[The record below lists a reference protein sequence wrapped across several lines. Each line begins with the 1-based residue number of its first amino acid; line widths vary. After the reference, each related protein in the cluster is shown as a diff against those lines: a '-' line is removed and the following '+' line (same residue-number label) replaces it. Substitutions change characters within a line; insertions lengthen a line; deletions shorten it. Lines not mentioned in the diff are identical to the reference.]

1 MKHNTVHNVPPSLPP
16 SLPAGAASLT
26 TWVGLCSVEPGV
38 GTPHG
43 AWDLEEV
50 QPRSGEGGVN
60 ADEGVSRAGE
70 GGRGTWGE
78 WEM

>member
-1 MKHNTVHNVPPSLPP
+1 M
-16 SLPAGAASLT
+16 
-26 TWVGLCSVEPGV
+26 

-50 QPRSGEGGVN
+50 LQEEVRPRSGEGGVN

-70 GGRGTWGE
+70 GERDLGRVGDVT
-78 WEM
+78 MH